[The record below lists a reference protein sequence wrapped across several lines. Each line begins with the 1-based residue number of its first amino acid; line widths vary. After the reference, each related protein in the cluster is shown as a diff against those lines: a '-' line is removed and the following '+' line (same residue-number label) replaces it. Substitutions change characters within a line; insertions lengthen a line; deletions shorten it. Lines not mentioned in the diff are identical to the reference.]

1 MIQVWI
7 PKNAGNIDLDLIRL
21 IEPDTSDGPSRNRL
35 KDIENATKDEVEI
48 IREHPAS
55 LVFRLTTKNRP
66 LDKQHLTTPEVVKST
81 SDTFRLTT
89 KIVNLAHN
97 DFLDHIH
104 VETSNFYNSSVN
116 QNKKKNPIKMQ
127 TTQRLSTTATTTT
140 PFLTTK
146 DQVAVSLSI
155 LNLKA
160 SRKPQR
166 TKGNHLRSHLKKS
179 VKRDGQGNDREQTNQ
194 NELEKEDDNIDFEI
208 LANEPDRMRH
218 KIRKFFKANETDNQI
233 KYLNITKLDN
243 L

>member
-1 MIQVWI
+1 M
-7 PKNAGNIDLDLIRL
+7 
-21 IEPDTSDGPSRNRL
+21 EPDTSDGSSRNGL
-35 KDIENATKDEVEI
+35 KDIGNATKDEVEI

-55 LVFRLTTKNRP
+55 LVFRLTTKNIP
-66 LDKQHLTTPEVVKST
+66 LDQQHLTTSEVVKST

-89 KIVNLAHN
+89 KIVNLAHK
-97 DFLDHIH
+97 DFLDHFH

-116 QNKKKNPIKMQ
+116 QNKKINPIKMQ
-127 TTQRLSTTATTTT
+127 TAQRLSTTA

-166 TKGNHLRSHLKKS
+166 TKANHLRSHLKKS
-179 VKRDGQGNDREQTNQ
+179 VKRDGQDNQREQTNQ

-208 LANEPDRMRH
+208 VANEPDRMRH
-218 KIRKFFKANETDNQI
+218 KIRKFFKANETI
-233 KYLNITKLDN
+233 IR
-243 L
+243 